1 MHACARRAREAKV
14 DLTLLTQQCRS
25 GCRARA
31 GGSAALHVLVRARL
45 PRRRLAH
52 SSMVSPPARSAARN
66 KLAKSA
72 GVVPI
77 AAPLDPSRHLPAH
90 EAESLRR
97 RSFCRILQDGK
108 AALGQH
114 CRHHHRPARRDGRP
128 GTWGGCGARRA
139 LAGCA
144 HESAGA
150 RSAERVRGFCR
161 DSAGFSSQNRQPVRA
176 EAGQWAK

>member
-1 MHACARRAREAKV
+1 MSMPMSMPAPSMPINAHAHVHGCPRPCPRPR
-14 DLTLLTQQCRS
+14 LGPCPCPCPYPCQCPCPRPS
-25 GCRARA
+25 PSPRA
-31 GGSAALHVLVRARL
+31 GR
-45 PRRRLAH
+45 
-52 SSMVSPPARSAARN
+52 
-66 KLAKSA
+66 
-72 GVVPI
+72 
-77 AAPLDPSRHLPAH
+77 DTCQH
-90 EAESLRR
+90 ERQNALRR

-150 RSAERVRGFCR
+150 RSAERARGFCR

-176 EAGQWAK
+176 EAGQWAKRVQGGRGGSRTGYVTTSHATRR